1 MSEHEPNIFDELAQ
15 SVDRL
20 NATNEAMQDSE
31 YYGVAVAER
40 LQDVAEAARTVALTV
55 AVRAVQRG
63 IMSRRQAADELH
75 MHSNTLQ
82 RYLDD
87 PDYSE

>member
-1 MSEHEPNIFDELAQ
+1 MSEHLSAHSAPHSPN
-15 SVDRL
+15 V
-20 NATNEAMQDSE
+20 
-31 YYGVAVAER
+31 
-40 LQDVAEAARTVALTV
+40 QDVAEAARTVALTV

-75 MHSNTLQ
+75 MHSNTFQ

-87 PDYSE
+87 PDYSR